1 MTRLTHTLLSL
12 LLLLLPGL
20 ALAQSVEKPGEK
32 PKLKD
37 FGSSLKKLKWDP
49 QKNAVTETNSGPSS
63 EEDEVIKI
71 DTSLVVSEILVLDKQ
86 GRPVQGLKE
95 SDFLITEEGTPQ
107 QVGHFLLGDN
117 RSLPRSIVLIID
129 YSGSQFPYIK
139 NSIEAANILVNQ
151 LGPLDQMAIV
161 TDDVELLVDFTNDK
175 RELKK
180 KLNKLL
186 EKSYGHGGSFF
197 PFGFGGVRKRFG
209 KSAQYS
215 ALMATLKEAF
225 DEEDQRPI
233 VIFQTD
239 GDEAE
244 YLRNSII
251 VPRVPQ
257 DLPPELVA
265 RVQNEV
271 EQRRKLQLSS
281 MTEFSLDD
289 VYSAVE
295 KSRAT
300 IYTVIPGTKLIG
312 LTVDQQVET
321 LKAKD
326 EIAVQTLIAT
336 VGDNTRK
343 MILKQREERSKLMT
357 VQVMRM
363 RAEDSGRVQEALAAV
378 APLSGGW
385 TEFLEQPTQAQGIYS
400 RILSDISKRYIVGF
414 YPTNKERDGKRR
426 KISFA
431 VKDHPEYTIL
441 GRRSY
446 IAPGVK

>member
-1 MTRLTHTLLSL
+1 MFRSL
-12 LLLLLPGL
+12 IIVLLLLPGL
-20 ALAQSVEKPGEK
+20 ALAQSVERPGER

-37 FGSSLKKLKWDP
+37 FGSSLRKLKWDP

-63 EEDEVIKI
+63 EDDEVIKI

-95 SDFLITEEGTPQ
+95 SDFLISEEGTPQ

-139 NSIEAANILVNQ
+139 NSIEAANVLVDQ

-225 DEEDQRPI
+225 TEEDERPI

-251 VPRVPQ
+251 VPRMPQ

-289 VYSAVE
+289 VYSVVE

-312 LTVDQQVET
+312 LTLDQQVER
-321 LKAKD
+321 LKTH
-326 EIAVQTLIAT
+326 EERGLQTLLTT
-336 VGDNTRK
+336 VGDDTRK
-343 MILKQREERSKLMT
+343 MIQKQREDRKKLTTAQMI
-357 VQVMRM
+357 QN
-363 RAEDSGRVQEALAAV
+363 RAEDNARVQEALAAV

-385 TEFLEQPTQAQGIYS
+385 TDFLEQPAQAQGIYS
-400 RILSDISKRYIVGF
+400 RILSDISQRYIVGF

-426 KISFA
+426 KISFT
-431 VKDHPEYTIL
+431 VKDHPEYSIL

-446 IAPGVK
+446 IAPGSEQ

>member
-1 MTRLTHTLLSL
+1 MIRVLIGV
-12 LLLLLPGL
+12 LLLLPVL
-20 ALAQSVEKPGEK
+20 ALAQTREKAGEK
-32 PKLKD
+32 PEKPRLKD

-49 QKNAVTETNSGPSS
+49 QRNATTETRPSS
-63 EEDEVIKI
+63 DDNDEVIKI
-71 DTSLVVSEILVLDKQ
+71 DTALVVSELLVLDKQ

-139 NSIEAANILVNQ
+139 NSVEAAGVLVDK

-186 EKSYGHGGSFF
+186 EKSFGNGGTSFSI
-197 PFGFGGVRKRFG
+197 FGFGGGIRKRFG

-233 VIFQTD
+233 IIFQTD

-251 VPRVPQ
+251 VPRVPP

-265 RVQNEV
+265 KVQNEV
-271 EQRRKLQLSS
+271 EQRRKLQLDS

-289 VYSAVE
+289 VYKAVE
-295 KSRAT
+295 QSRAT
-300 IYTVIPGTKLIG
+300 IYTVVPGTKLIG
-312 LTVDQQVET
+312 FTLDQQVEM
-321 LKAKD
+321 LKTKD
-326 EIAVQTLIAT
+326 ELSVQTLLPT
-336 VGDNTRK
+336 VGSDTRK
-343 MILKQREERSKLMT
+343 AILKRMEERKKQT
-357 VQVMRM
+357 PIQVLQM
-363 RAEDSGRVQEALAAV
+363 RAEESARVQEALAAV

-385 TEFLEQPTQAQGIYS
+385 TEFLEQPEQANGIYT
-400 RILSDISKRYIVGF
+400 RILSDISQRYIVGF

-426 KISFA
+426 RISFT

-446 IAPGVK
+446 FAPAP

>member
-1 MTRLTHTLLSL
+1 MIRRSLSL
-12 LLLLLPGL
+12 LLVFVFLPGL
-20 ALAQSVEKPGEK
+20 GVSQTREK

-37 FGSSLKKLKWDP
+37 FGSSLKKLKWDAE
-49 QKNAVTETNSGPSS
+49 KNQTTDTGAKTSDD
-63 EEDEVIKI
+63 DEVITI
-71 DTSLVVSEILVLDKQ
+71 DTSLVVSELLVLDKQ
-86 GRPVQGLKE
+86 GKPVQGLKE

-107 QVGHFLLGDN
+107 QVGHFVLGDN

-139 NSIEAANILVNQ
+139 NSVEAASVLVDK

-161 TDDVELLVDFTNDK
+161 TDDVEVLSDFTNNK

-186 EKSYGHGGSFF
+186 EKNYGSGGSSFLG
-197 PFGFGGVRKRFG
+197 FGFSGMRQRFG

-233 VIFQTD
+233 IIFQTD

-251 VPRVPQ
+251 TPTLPPNI
-257 DLPPELVA
+257 PPELVA
-265 RVQNEV
+265 KVQNEV
-271 EQRRKLQLSS
+271 EQRRKLQRSS
-281 MTEFSLDD
+281 MTEFSLEDI
-289 VYSAVE
+289 YSAVE

-300 IYTVIPGTKLIG
+300 IYTVIPGMKLIG
-312 LTVDQQVET
+312 LTPEQQVEM
-321 LKAKD
+321 LKTKD
-326 EIAVQTLIAT
+326 ELAVQTMLPT
-336 VGDNTRK
+336 VSNDVRK
-343 MILKQREERSKLMT
+343 MMQKVMEERKKLST
-357 VQVMRM
+357 NEVMQM
-363 RAEDSGRVQEALAAV
+363 RADENVRVQEALAAV

-400 RILSDISKRYIVGF
+400 RIMSDISQRYIVGY

-426 KISFA
+426 RMNFE
-431 VKDHPEYTIL
+431 VKGHPEYTIL

-446 IAPGVK
+446 FAPGK

>member
-1 MTRLTHTLLSL
+1 MIRVLIAVLA
-12 LLLLLPGL
+12 LLPGL
-20 ALAQSVEKPGEK
+20 ALAQSGEK

-49 QKNAVTETNSGPSS
+49 KNNSTTETNTRT
-63 EEDEVIKI
+63 EDDDVIQI
-71 DTSLVVSEILVLDKQ
+71 ETSLVVSEILVLDKQ

-129 YSGSQFPYIK
+129 YSSSQFAYIK
-139 NSIEAANILVNQ
+139 NSIDAAGVLVDK

-180 KLNKLL
+180 KLNSLL
-186 EKSYGHGGSFF
+186 DKSRGND
-197 PFGFGGVRKRFG
+197 GFLGIGDTRRQFG
-209 KSAQYS
+209 KSSQYS

-225 DEEDQRPI
+225 DDEDQRPI
-233 VIFQTD
+233 IIFQTD

-251 VPRVPQ
+251 VWNVPP

-265 RVQNEV
+265 KVQNEI
-271 EQRRKLQLSS
+271 EQQRQLQRSS
-281 MTEFSLDD
+281 MTEFSLED
-289 VYSAVE
+289 VYGAVE

-300 IYTVIPGTKLIG
+300 IYTIVPGTKLIG
-312 LTVDQQVET
+312 LTPQEQLNTFVAEDERAINEMLPTLSKEARKGFLARQEARKKLAPIQVVRMRTENT
-321 LKAKD
+321 LK
-326 EIAVQTLIAT
+326 L
-336 VGDNTRK
+336 
-343 MILKQREERSKLMT
+343 
-357 VQVMRM
+357 
-363 RAEDSGRVQEALAAV
+363 QEALAAV
-378 APLSGGW
+378 APLTGGW
-385 TEFLEQPTQAQGIYS
+385 TEFLERPEQAQGIYS
-400 RILSDISKRYIVGF
+400 RILSDISQRYIVGY

-426 KISFA
+426 RISFA

-446 IAPGVK
+446 FAPSLE